1 LFELTRVIL
10 YYFCVKIFSRKKLV
24 LISLTIVYMTPI
36 YSQDFGTKQPIDSTD
51 FYVFTEAGGTYIPS
65 ITMNNTSLNRN
76 LSINQTISGIAFNV
90 SGSGTTQVQ
99 NFVVQSSV
107 GYNFLLGLGY
117 QINNALGLELEV
129 GYSQTRLTSAS
140 FSENGNFSLTGTIDG
155 NNVNSLSTSGNTTL
169 DGSTNLTQIPI
180 LIGLSVQN
188 RSEKFQPMASIGIG
202 VCPTFF
208 SGSLSSVSGSF
219 SGTATG
225 PGVSYSIS
233 GSPTLLQTATLSSS
247 TAYPFAFKLKAGFD
261 YAFSPNTS
269 LGLRAWAM
277 GLANSDFGDQME
289 SDLYGAIGLNA
300 SFKVRF

>member
-1 LFELTRVIL
+1 VKTLSRTFRGCLLFLIL
-10 YYFCVKIFSRKKLV
+10 FAANCR
-24 LISLTIVYMTPI
+24 
-36 YSQDFGTKQPIDSTD
+36 SQSFETKQAVASTD

-65 ITMNNTSLNRN
+65 ITMNNTAFNEN
-76 LSINQTISGIAFNV
+76 ISINQTISGIAVNV

-107 GYNFLLGLGY
+107 GYNFLLGFGY

-140 FSENGNFSLTGTIDG
+140 YSENGNFSLTGTIDG
-155 NNVNSLSTSGNTTL
+155 NNVDSLSTSGNVTFN
-169 DGSTNLTQIPI
+169 GSANLTQIPI

-202 VCPTFF
+202 VCPTFI
-208 SGSLSSVSGSF
+208 SGSFSSVSGSF

-225 PGVSYSIS
+225 PGVTASIS
-233 GSPTLLQTATLSSS
+233 GSSTLLQTETLNSS

-277 GLANSDFGDQME
+277 GLANSDFGDQMK

>member
-1 LFELTRVIL
+1 VKTISRTFRACLLFLIL
-10 YYFCVKIFSRKKLV
+10 FAANCR
-24 LISLTIVYMTPI
+24 
-36 YSQDFGTKQPIDSTD
+36 SQSFETKQAVDSTD

-65 ITMNNTSLNRN
+65 ITMNNTAFNEN
-76 LSINQTISGIAFNV
+76 FSINQTISGIAVNV

-107 GYNFLLGLGY
+107 GYNFLLGFGY

-140 FSENGNFSLTGTIDG
+140 YSENGNFSLTGTVDG
-155 NNVNSLSTSGNTTL
+155 NNVDSLSTSGNVTL
-169 DGSTNLTQIPI
+169 NGSANLTQIPI

-202 VCPTFF
+202 VCPTFY

-225 PGVSYSIS
+225 PGVTASFS
-233 GSPTLLQTATLSSS
+233 GSPTLLQTETLNSS

-277 GLANSDFGDQME
+277 GLANSDFGDQMK